1 MERYIEQL
9 IEELANAEAN
19 PTPETDFGDSYEE
32 FEKTM
37 LEIEE
42 GKKIPAKK
50 MLNISYEELPPV
62 EKLSKEH
69 LEKLVPALMNA
80 LSAKGTTISIPG
92 DNVPDEIV
100 YREIRELFKEGFCA
114 MPGWVMDFCTGYC
127 PDCAFVDYCDT
138 SKEIWTDEEMEE
150 ERRRGL

>member
-9 IEELANAEAN
+9 VADLAKAEAN
-19 PTPETDFGDSYEE
+19 PTLEPDYGESYEE

-69 LEKLVPALMNA
+69 LEKLLPALMSA
-80 LSAKGTTISIPG
+80 LSAKGTTICIPG
-92 DNVPDEIV
+92 GNVPDEIV
-100 YREIRELFKEGFCA
+100 YREIRELFIEGFNA
-114 MPGWVMDFCTGYC
+114 MPGWVMDFCSGYC
-127 PDCAFVDYCDT
+127 PDCAFVDYCET
-138 SKEIWTDEEMEE
+138 CKESWTKDEIQD
-150 ERRRGL
+150 ERNSD